1 MFIYNDIT
9 KSLWGLRYQGK
20 QQTIRTTKDW
30 TWWET
35 KHVSLKL
42 LGSISI
48 LVLHFDIVYMTWIQ
62 NSLSISDGE
71 STSRNF
77 NTD

>member
-9 KSLWGLRYQGK
+9 KSPLRATLSKENSKPLGPPK
-20 QQTIRTTKDW
+20 I
-30 TWWET
+30 ET

-42 LGSISI
+42 LGSIRI

-62 NSLSISDGE
+62 NSWSISDGE